1 MAPRPRALSMMAAAR
16 AAPSTGSVPAPS
28 SSSRIRELSSAS
40 FKMPTMVVMW
50 EEKVDRDWAM
60 DCSSPMSASTRLK
73 TRTVESAPAGMCRP
87 HWAMRVSRPMVF
99 RVTVLPPVLGP
110 VIIRVSNLSPS
121 SRSLATAF
129 FLSSRGCRALW
140 SRRYLSD
147 SRGLPASMFRDSLPR
162 AKMVSS
168 QMSRS

>member
-1 MAPRPRALSMMAAAR
+1 M
-16 AAPSTGSVPAPS
+16 
-28 SSSRIRELSSAS
+28 RERSSAS

-60 DCSSPMSASTRLK
+60 DCSSPMSASTRSK
-73 TRTVESAPAGMCRP
+73 IRTVESDPVGMCRP

-99 RVTVLPPVLGP
+99 KVTVSPPVLGP
-110 VIIRVSNLSPS
+110 VIIRVSKRSPS
-121 SRSLATAF
+121 SRSLATAV
-129 FLSSRGCRALW
+129 FLSSRGWRAFAGVNT
-140 SRRYLSD
+140 SPTA
-147 SRGLPASMFRDSLPR
+147 GLAGSMFRDSLPR